1 MGTIRRISTA
11 GRSHNPWWIFSKMMI
26 RNLIFVSWL
35 AVATIS
41 AQMTAQQGKNAFRAG
56 DYPSGKFKV
65 TQKRFTHGTVTIQ
78 VIQVKNLGYTMEPDT
93 CRAWLDVR
101 KGNQLLKRVY
111 YRDFEPVGG
120 SFGLFLPKHQPSAD
134 YFVAVKEGDYDGRL
148 LLVSKDGVTH
158 DLLGGMFFLTEDR
171 RYLVSEYM
179 SDLYALAVFDLQENK
194 VVLESRN
201 LPEIGSWYKD
211 DAGYFFMEY
220 GRPDHAERLDL
231 QRGQLV
237 KILVSRAD
245 RSKARKVTYDF
256 DDRKKR
262 DCTSDVQCAP

>member
-1 MGTIRRISTA
+1 MFRE
-11 GRSHNPWWIFSKMMI
+11 
-26 RNLIFVSWL
+26 LILVFLLML
-35 AVATIS
+35 AAT
-41 AQMTAQQGKNAFRAG
+41 TAQVTVQQGGNAFRAR

-65 TQKRFTHGTVTIQ
+65 TQKTFTHGTVIIR

-93 CRAWLDVR
+93 CRAWLEVR
-101 KGNQLLKRVY
+101 KGSQLLKRFY
-111 YRDFEPVGG
+111 YGDFKPVGG
-120 SFGLFLPKHQPSAD
+120 SFGLLLLKQQPSPD

-148 LLVSKDGVTH
+148 LLVSKDGTTH
-158 DLLGGMFFLTEDR
+158 DLPGGMFFLTEEK
-171 RYLVSEYM
+171 RYLVSEYE
-179 SDLYALAVFDLQENK
+179 SDLYALVVFDLQENK
-194 VVLESRN
+194 VVLEARN

-237 KILVSRAD
+237 KISISRAD

-256 DDRKKR
+256 DFRNKL
-262 DCTSDVQCAP
+262 DCTSDLQ